1 MLRKMEGFDGQ
12 RAIVIP
18 RKILSEYCYTNTL
31 ITNTYITDIGY
42 YPKAKYHYRERPHG
56 SEQNILIYCQEGKG
70 KVTIQ
75 NEEYTLQPGDCI
87 LIPAGTTHTY
97 AADTTTPWTIYWV
110 HFTGSNTTEIIARY
124 REKYDSF
131 KCSVDF
137 QDSRIQL
144 FEDMYYNLEM
154 GYSYDN
160 LCYANL
166 CLLHYLSSF
175 LFSTNYNVANKKQ
188 SVDTVNTSILFMQ
201 KHIDEMLTLEKMSTS
216 VNLSASHFSF
226 LFRKKTGFSP
236 IEYFNHL
243 KVQKA
248 CQYLLFTDL
257 RIKEIA
263 DKLGI
268 EDPYYF
274 SRMFT
279 KVMGVSPDN
288 YRTKRGS

>member
-1 MLRKMEGFDGQ
+1 MDGFDGQ

-18 RKILSEYCYTNTL
+18 RKILSAYCYTNKL
-31 ITNTYITDIGY
+31 ISNAYITDIGY
-42 YPKAKYHYRERPHG
+42 YPKAKYHYRERPLG
-56 SEQNILIYCQEGKG
+56 SEQHILIYCQEGRG
-70 KVTIQ
+70 RVSIQ

-87 LIPAGTTHTY
+87 LIPAGAAHIY
-97 AADTTTPWTIYWV
+97 AADATNPWTIYWV
-110 HFTGSNTTEIIARY
+110 HFKGNHTNKLIALY
-124 REKYDSF
+124 QQKYDSF

-137 QDSRIQL
+137 QESRIQL
-144 FEDMYYNLEM
+144 FEDIYYNLEM
-154 GYSYDN
+154 GYSNDN

-166 CLLHYLSSF
+166 CFVHFLSSF
-175 LFSTNYNVANKKQ
+175 LFSTNYNVAYKKQ

-201 KHIDEMLTLEKMSTS
+201 NHIDEMLPLEKMAQA

-263 DKLGI
+263 DKLGV

-279 KVMGVSPDN
+279 KVMGVSPDS
-288 YRTKRGS
+288 YRTKRTS

>member
-1 MLRKMEGFDGQ
+1 MLRKKEGFDGQ

-18 RKILSEYCYTNTL
+18 RKIISQYCISNAL

-42 YPKAKYHYRERPHG
+42 YPKARYHYRERIHG
-56 SEQNILIYCQEGKG
+56 SEQHILIYCQEGKG
-70 KVTIQ
+70 TVTIKK
-75 NEEYTLQPGDCI
+75 EIYDIISGDCVI
-87 LIPAGTTHTY
+87 IPAGISHSY
-97 AADTTTPWTIYWV
+97 AADSTNPWTIYWV
-110 HFTGSNTTEIIARY
+110 HFKGTNTNDIVTRFKEKNGSY
-124 REKYDSF
+124 KGH
-131 KCSVDF
+131 VDF
-137 QDSRIQL
+137 EESRIL
-144 FEDMYYNLEM
+144 MFEDMYANLEM

-160 LCYANL
+160 LSYTNL
-166 CLLHYLSSF
+166 CFLHFIASF
-175 LFSTNYNVANKKQ
+175 LFGSNYNLASKNQ
-188 SVDTVNTSILFMQ
+188 SIDTINTSILFM
-201 KHIDEMLTLEKMSTS
+201 KKNIDQMLTLEKMSTS

-274 SRMFT
+274 SRMFS
-279 KVMGVSPDN
+279 KIMGVSPDN
-288 YRTKRGS
+288 YRTKRSS

>member
-1 MLRKMEGFDGQ
+1 MIRKMEGFDGQ

-18 RKILSEYCYTNTL
+18 RKILLDYCYNNVL
-31 ITNTYITDIGY
+31 ISNAFVTDIGY
-42 YPKAKYHYRERPHG
+42 YPKAKYHYREREQG
-56 SEQNILIYCQEGKG
+56 SEQQILIYCVEGKG
-70 KVTIQ
+70 TVNIKD
-75 NEEYTLQPGDCI
+75 EEYLLQSGDCV
-87 LIPAGTTHTY
+87 LIPSKTAHSY
-97 AADTTTPWTIYWV
+97 LADSTNPWTIYWV
-110 HFTGSNTTEIIARY
+110 HFNGNNSNEIINQF
-124 REKYDSF
+124 REKNYSY

-137 QDSRIQL
+137 QESRIQL
-144 FEDMYYNLEM
+144 FEDIYYNLEM
-154 GYSYDN
+154 GYSYEN

-166 CLLHYLSSF
+166 CFLHFMGSLLYGNNCNLAS
-175 LFSTNYNVANKKQ
+175 KKQ
-188 SVDTVNTSILFMQ
+188 SVDTVNTSIIFMKKNIAQ
-201 KHIDEMLTLEKMSTS
+201 MLTLEKLSAS

-257 RIKEIA
+257 RIKEIS

-274 SRMFT
+274 SRMFS
-279 KVMGVSPDN
+279 KIMGVSPDN
-288 YRTKRGS
+288 YRTKRSS